1 MATDVSVTD
10 DRIQKVFDELE
21 AQKNLISN
29 CTLVWKNL
37 SDHFS
42 SLRQTLADRSQA
54 LDSQLQALDAESK
67 QTLESLDLREASIPD
82 RESAATALIQE
93 RKDAVLAEIETPDA
107 KPPDDLQGIL
117 RWYCRR
123 MDSAGLW
130 RFVVSRRRD
139 LAVLRKEI
147 AEAVA
152 GSVDPAWL
160 VVDAVA
166 DFLDH
171 QTSGGGS
178 STGAGADRC
187 WALGMLLR
195 ALFDSEGKKAPRVSA
210 SMRERAAAVAEA
222 WKEKLGGNK
231 QQEGEGGMGGSEAQ
245 LFLQMVVAFGL
256 SSRFQEEF
264 LRKLVLEHASRKEM
278 GKLAPGLGFGEKL
291 ADIIDEL
298 VKNGKELEAV
308 YFAHEAGLTERFSP
322 TPLLKSYL
330 QSSRKKAN
338 ATLKNGNHSA
348 AATEESNTAEMSD
361 LRSIIK
367 CVESCHLESKFSIDG
382 LKKRL
387 AQMEKVKADR
397 KKSAAAKKTQGKRTR
412 STGGTFP
419 ASRPAK
425 ATRTFN
431 APYAS
436 YHRSPTVPQLPLA
449 RHPYGYPGQGGFDGP
464 ATASYGSA
472 HTQSPTVSQ
481 QYYMP
486 EEMSGRP
493 SGLPHGSSINYGG
506 GYDYA
511 APLAAPAQ
519 PAYPR

>member
-1 MATDVSVTD
+1 MATDVSATD
-10 DRIQKVFDELE
+10 DRIQKAFDELE

-29 CTLVWKNL
+29 CTLIWKSL

-54 LDSQLQALDAESK
+54 LDSQLQALEAQSK

-82 RESAATALIQE
+82 RESAATALIGE
-93 RKDAVLAEIETPDA
+93 RKDAVLSEIETPDA

-152 GSVDPAWL
+152 GSVDPTRL

-171 QTSGGGS
+171 QTTSGGA

-187 WALGMLLR
+187 WALGMLVR
-195 ALFDSEGKKAPRVSA
+195 ALFDSEGRKAPRVSD
-210 SMRERAAAVAEA
+210 SMRERAAEVAEA
-222 WKEKLGGNK
+222 WKEKLGNK
-231 QQEGEGGMGGSEAQ
+231 QGEGEGGMGGSEAQ

-256 SSRFQEEF
+256 SSKFQEEF

-298 VKNGKELEAV
+298 AKNGKELEAV

-322 TPLLKSYL
+322 ASLLKSYL

-338 ATLKNGNHSA
+338 AMVKSGNHSA
-348 AATEESNTAEMSD
+348 AATEEASAAEMSD

-367 CVESCHLESKFSIDG
+367 CVESCHLESKFSVDG

-397 KKSAAAKKTQGKRTR
+397 KKSAAARKTQGKRTR
-412 STGGTFP
+412 STGGTGP
-419 ASRPAK
+419 PSVLPR
-425 ATRTFN
+425 
-431 APYAS
+431 
-436 YHRSPTVPQLPLA
+436 QL
-449 RHPYGYPGQGGFDGP
+449 GP
-464 ATASYGSA
+464 STLLML
-472 HTQSPTVSQ
+472 HTI
-481 QYYMP
+481 
-486 EEMSGRP
+486 GRP
-493 SGLPHGSSINYGG
+493 LYLSSHW
-506 GYDYA
+506 
-511 APLAAPAQ
+511 LATHTVTLLVVALMAQ
-519 PAYPR
+519 LLHHMVQLIARVPPYLNSITCLKK